1 MWRPGQGLVCTV
13 AVHPLRLSQLWGTH
27 RDHNPQ
33 TEKVHRE
40 GKMGLCKEVRWQQGS
55 FQEGP
60 QVRDSQST
68 VTPAS
73 NEWSRLLPLPHPLSQ
88 AASVAF
94 LVHSRNVPLCRLS
107 VSSSGLSCLPA
118 LSTQATA
125 QLRPSYGPHHRWT
138 CPHVSADVK
147 ALYGLLPPQLL
158 HVRLHFLTQL
168 MLLRSWRM
176 PSLQSACHKL
186 KANSNDMLPSQ
197 PVPAVPLPPHRPP
210 KAPLLFYSRAHHRP
224 VPRTMQ
230 GTWHIQQSALLS
242 E

>member
-1 MWRPGQGLVCTV
+1 MVSGFTMWSPGQGLVCTV
-13 AVHPLRLSQLWGTH
+13 VVHPLRLSQSRGTH
-27 RDHNPQ
+27 RDHDPQ

-94 LVHSRNVPLCRLS
+94 LVHSGNVPLCRLS

-118 LSTQATA
+118 SRPSP
-125 QLRPSYGPHHRWT
+125 LRPRLSSDPPMAPITGG
-138 CPHVSADVK
+138 HVQMS
-147 ALYGLLPPQLL
+147 QL
-158 HVRLHFLTQL
+158 T
-168 MLLRSWRM
+168 
-176 PSLQSACHKL
+176 
-186 KANSNDMLPSQ
+186 
-197 PVPAVPLPPHRPP
+197 
-210 KAPLLFYSRAHHRP
+210 
-224 VPRTMQ
+224 
-230 GTWHIQQSALLS
+230 
-242 E
+242 